1 MGWVEVVMW
10 EFMGVEG
17 GISYYSLILKGI
29 QCPVMVYKLKTQE
42 ELVVGLG
49 GNREDNEFLDSCQWD
64 YDIDGDVDVILNDI
78 REDSMARGV
87 CHVVGDDVDL
97 EYWMN

>member
-1 MGWVEVVMW
+1 MWMW

-49 GNREDNEFLDSCQWD
+49 GNREDNEFLDSCQWNP
-64 YDIDGDVDVILNDI
+64 DIDGDVDVILNDI

>member
-1 MGWVEVVMW
+1 MW

-49 GNREDNEFLDSCQWD
+49 GNREDNEFLDSCQWNP
-64 YDIDGDVDVILNDI
+64 DIDGDVDVILNDI

>member
-1 MGWVEVVMW
+1 MW

>member
-1 MGWVEVVMW
+1 MW

-64 YDIDGDVDVILNDI
+64 FDRDGDVDVILNVI
-78 REDSMARGV
+78 REDSIARGV